1 MKCGASAHEEL
12 SLTPQ
17 QIEAYVDAAA
27 PALGL
32 TLDPAHRPGVL
43 QFLAL
48 AAGMADTVDR
58 VPLAP
63 HDEAAVHFTPIS
75 PEGAA

>member
-1 MKCGASAHEEL
+1 M
-12 SLTPQ
+12 TPQ

-48 AAGMADTVDR
+48 AAGMADTVAR

-63 HDEAAVHFTPIS
+63 HDETAVHFTPIA
-75 PEGAA
+75 PEDLA

>member
-1 MKCGASAHEEL
+1 M
-12 SLTPQ
+12 TPQ
-17 QIEAYVDAAA
+17 QTEAYVDAVA

-32 TLDPAHRPGVL
+32 ALDPAHRSGVL

-48 AAGMADTVDR
+48 AAGMADTVAR

-63 HDEAAVHFTPIS
+63 HDETAVHFTPI
-75 PEGAA
+75 AAEDAA

>member
-1 MKCGASAHEEL
+1 M
-12 SLTPQ
+12 TPQ

-32 TLDPAHRPGVL
+32 ALDPAHRPGVL
-43 QFLAL
+43 RFLAL
-48 AAGMADTVDR
+48 AAAMAETVDR

-63 HDEAAVHFTPIS
+63 HDETSVHFTPIVPITPATPTP
-75 PEGAA
+75 PEAAV

>member
-1 MKCGASAHEEL
+1 M
-12 SLTPQ
+12 TPQ

-32 TLDPAHRPGVL
+32 SLDPTHRPGVL

-48 AAGMADTVDR
+48 AAAMAETVDR

-63 HDEAAVHFTPIS
+63 HDETAVHFSPIVPTRFSTPAA
-75 PEGAA
+75 PEGTA

>member
-1 MKCGASAHEEL
+1 M
-12 SLTPQ
+12 TPQ

-43 QFLAL
+43 QFFAL
-48 AAGMADTVDR
+48 AAGMADAVDR

-63 HDEAAVHFTPIS
+63 HDETAVHFTPIS
-75 PEGAA
+75 PEGIA